1 MIQTKWLQLPL
12 QFNADKLRQD
22 LTQITAD
29 EWVNHMNTQAYAKRW
44 CCVPLYAVNGD
55 PHSIYVFDDKALYQ
69 PTPILDRC
77 GYFQTVIDTFQCEKA
92 GVRLMSLAAGDHIR
106 PHRDGYSDY
115 QSGLVRIH
123 IPIQT
128 DPRVTFTVDG
138 ESIHFSLGHAWY
150 LNAVCTHGVENH
162 SPQDRIHLLI
172 DCRRNGWIDEL
183 FTQAGYIPDTPPVYG
198 DPSINDDN
206 VVEVIRALER
216 QGAEKLAIKLQQVYL
231 ARTALREKS

>member
-12 QFNADKLRQD
+12 QFNVDKLCQD
-22 LTQITAD
+22 LAQITPD
-29 EWVNHMNTQAYAKRW
+29 EWINHMNTQAYAKRW
-44 CCVPLYAVNGD
+44 CCAALYAINGN
-55 PHSIYVFDDKALYQ
+55 PNSIYAFDDKAHYL

-77 GYFQTVIDTFQCEKA
+77 CYFQTVIDTFQCEKL
-92 GVRLMSLAAGDHIR
+92 GVRLMSLSAGDYIL
-106 PHRDGYSDY
+106 PHSDGYSDY

-128 DPRVTFTVDG
+128 DPQVIFTVEG

-150 LNAVCTHGVENH
+150 LNAVCIHGVENH
-162 SPQDRIHLLI
+162 STQARIHLLI

-183 FTQAGYIPDTPPVYG
+183 FRQAGYIPDTQPIYS

-206 VVEVIRALER
+206 VTEVIQALEK
-216 QGAEKLAIKLQQVYL
+216 QGAEKLAAKLQRIYL
-231 ARTALREKS
+231 ARTVLQKTL